1 MELWKHKR
9 QHLLILQWS
18 LISRSCVLQHV
29 GQNSDPGL
37 LLFILYF
44 SEFRRKPNSIWY
56 IFLIF
61 KTMLIQIVKMA
72 ALRWV
77 ACQWVFSP
85 NVTALQRNTCKLACV
100 VQIEMFFCFLLHL
113 VIAHIIYVLKC
124 DDLYLCMFFVL
135 GTSKDK
141 HQKHNDMHHYSFYC
155 FKKLLDHFTPIM
167 FNFHLS

>member
-1 MELWKHKR
+1 
-9 QHLLILQWS
+9 
-18 LISRSCVLQHV
+18 
-29 GQNSDPGL
+29 
-37 LLFILYF
+37 
-44 SEFRRKPNSIWY
+44 
-56 IFLIF
+56 
-61 KTMLIQIVKMA
+61 MLIRIVKMA

-113 VIAHIIYVLKC
+113 VIAHIIYVLKR

-141 HQKHNDMHHYSFYC
+141 HQKHNDIVIIIVYIVLRSYWIILRQPRFIFIFLNSITKIWSHSSC
-155 FKKLLDHFTPIM
+155 TCTLCI
-167 FNFHLS
+167 HLS